1 VATWYVRVI
10 EDPQTKYTQRV
21 ILDVVNEDGTPNPS
35 MAHALLMHAN
45 GDKMLSRSPSP
56 AQWDHL
62 KDLQK
67 ERFSREDG
75 SGYPIQ

>member
-1 VATWYVRVI
+1 
-10 EDPQTKYTQRV
+10 
-21 ILDVVNEDGTPNPS
+21 
-35 MAHALLMHAN
+35 MHAN